1 MTIGLI
7 DNGSLEPAAH
17 RSLRMVAAELSART
31 GRTVHAVSWKHSNRI
46 AAAQLDGTPAS
57 CLPDFVSRHL
67 AAGERSFLLVPFFI
81 SAQGAIGSS
90 LLRDLQSLQA
100 QAAPPSFTFAFTDG
114 LGARG
119 AIAPI
124 VADRIRARMAEKAL
138 VRPPAIVVDHG
149 GPSPASAAVRNTLTD
164 DVRALLGEAVGPV
177 AAASM
182 EGDEHPHNHPV
193 LADQLRQPGFDRGD
207 VVIAPLFLLPGRHA
221 GPAGDL
227 AEIAEAAVATA
238 PAPLRCHFTGLI
250 GDHPRAA
257 DALAAALRD
266 ATSSLHPR

>member
-1 MTIGLI
+1 MTIALI
-7 DNGSLEPAAH
+7 DNGSVEPAAH
-17 RSLRMVAAELSART
+17 RALRLVAADLGTRT
-31 GRTVHAVSWKHSNRI
+31 GHPVHTVSWKHSNRI
-46 AAAQLDGTPAS
+46 AADLLDGTPAV
-57 CLPDFVSRHL
+57 CLPDFVARNL
-67 AAGERSFLLVPFFI
+67 AAGERGFLFIPFFI

-90 LLRDLQSLQA
+90 LRRDLETLQA
-100 QAAPPSFTFAFTDG
+100 AATAAPFTVAFTDG

-124 VADRIRARMAEKAL
+124 VADRIRTRMAERAL
-138 VRPPAIVVDHG
+138 VRPPVIVVDHG

-164 DVRALLGEAVGPV
+164 EVRSLLGDAVGPV

-207 VVIAPLFLLPGRHA
+207 VIIAPLFLLPGRHA

-227 AEIAEAAVATA
+227 AEIADAAMAAA
-238 PAPLRCHFTGLI
+238 PAPLRCHFTGLV

-257 DALAAALRD
+257 AALAQALRD
-266 ATSSLHPR
+266 ATSSLQPH